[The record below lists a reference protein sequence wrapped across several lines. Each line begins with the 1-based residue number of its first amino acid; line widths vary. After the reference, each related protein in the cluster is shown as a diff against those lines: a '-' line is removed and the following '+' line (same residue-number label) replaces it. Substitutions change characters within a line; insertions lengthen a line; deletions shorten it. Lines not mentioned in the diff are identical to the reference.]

1 MDAVEQQPV
10 IPPPPPGG
18 DHCYR
23 HPGVPTGVHCTRCGR
38 AICPDCM
45 IPAPVGHQCPT
56 CVAEARAEYRRGPGR
71 RVAVSRA
78 RATSVTSVLLV
89 LMGLGYLL
97 EIVSGGAGSLL
108 SGPNSLQLVRLGA
121 SVGLA
126 QLPDGEVVGIAT
138 GETWRMATAIFL
150 HGGIL
155 HLLMNAWALW
165 IFGPVVEREL
175 GRVRFLLI
183 FLTTGL
189 YASAASFALASEPV
203 QVSVGASGAIFG
215 VVGAFVAYN
224 YRHRELALA
233 AARLRGLA
241 PFLILNLI
249 LSITFPL
256 IDWRAHLGGFL
267 AGLVAGVVAE
277 GWGNRSTRAV
287 VALVGFTG
295 IVVGAFALAA
305 WRTAQYRTDF
315 PALF

>member
-1 MDAVEQQPV
+1 M
-10 IPPPPPGG
+10 
-18 DHCYR
+18 
-23 HPGVPTGVHCTRCGR
+23 
-38 AICPDCM
+38 
-45 IPAPVGHQCPT
+45 
-56 CVAEARAEYRRGPGR
+56 
-71 RVAVSRA
+71 
-78 RATSVTSVLLV
+78 
-89 LMGLGYLL
+89 
-97 EIVSGGAGSLL
+97 
-108 SGPNSLQLVRLGA
+108 
-121 SVGLA
+121 
-126 QLPDGEVVGIAT
+126 
-138 GETWRMATAIFL
+138 
-150 HGGIL
+150 
-155 HLLMNAWALW
+155 
-165 IFGPVVEREL
+165 
-175 GRVRFLLI
+175 
-183 FLTTGL
+183 
-189 YASAASFALASEPV
+189 
-203 QVSVGASGAIFG
+203 
-215 VVGAFVAYN
+215 VGAFVAYN